1 MKTEKDIYRK
11 MYCHLFNRITD
22 ALQCG
27 DENKVV
33 CILKQAQIDTE
44 EMFMSFEDSETGY
57 DEITEMKNCEQWF
70 R

>member
-1 MKTEKDIYRK
+1 M
-11 MYCHLFNRITD
+11 TD
-22 ALQCG
+22 AIQCG
-27 DENKVV
+27 DKNKVV

-57 DEITEMKNCEQWF
+57 DEITEMENGEQRF